1 MNELLVTIMLVVPAP
16 SKMINFTINLVPTQ
30 IQVEHESGL
39 QVSYGAV
46 KVPCNIRPKNPKE
59 MVFRTGDAHC
69 YLVFDIS
76 TPEFVRH
83 PYYWHQVKNV
93 LD

>member
-39 QVSYGAV
+39 EVSYSATR
-46 KVPCNIRPKNPKE
+46 VPCNVRPENPKE
-59 MVFRTGDAHC
+59 MVFRTSDIHC
-69 YLVFDIS
+69 YLVFDIN
-76 TPEFVRH
+76 TPRFVRH
-83 PYYWHQVKNV
+83 PYYWHKVKNV